1 MLKRRITPCEWCE
14 QGDLHQDKEMNKM
27 QREINNIGYRIER
40 EVRETIGELFAYR
53 DVAND
58 LDKKRLDAVIERIWD
73 HLNHFEDDVLPSYFK
88 EWDIFRDE
96 ELEAKYPN
104 ADV

>member
-1 MLKRRITPCEWCE
+1 
-14 QGDLHQDKEMNKM
+14 M

-40 EVRETIGELFAYR
+40 EIRETMDELFAYR
-53 DVAND
+53 KVATD
-58 LDKKRLDAVIERIWD
+58 LDKKRLDSVVERIWSNLD
-73 HLNHFEDDVLPSYFK
+73 RVEEDVLPRYFR

-96 ELEAKYPN
+96 ELEAKYPD